1 MVKIKFGRE
10 SYQKRLNVN
19 LKLNLILM
27 CLKLFQ
33 RENYQKYLNANL
45 KLNLIR
51 CGFNFLKK
59 AS

>member
-1 MVKIKFGRE
+1 
-10 SYQKRLNVN
+10 
-19 LKLNLILM
+19 M

-51 CGFNFLKK
+51 CGLNFLKN